1 MAFGKRLVSNRED
14 KQIGKKWVA
23 QKEELFWPQLASHAS
38 ACKTRAVVAVR
49 RGVRGS
55 AAAFASASVY
65 HFKRRPTHLK
75 NKTRLSQDTSSSHSN
90 QPELSQPP
98 FIPIRLVLLV
108 SFVCLN
114 LRVVANQNLSP
125 LRNLRSLHGG
135 PCSQRLLQQ
144 IRPPLL
150 SGLVKLACYAPTRQY
165 PRPHLRHQH
174 LPAYR
179 RSTDSLVARLG
190 AGAYRARAAAEPKRA
205 SL

>member
-1 MAFGKRLVSNRED
+1 MAAISESCGGLQNAGGGCGAPGCEGLSRRVCISKRLPFQAPPN
-14 KQIGKKWVA
+14 
-23 QKEELFWPQLASHAS
+23 P
-38 ACKTRAVVAVR
+38 
-49 RGVRGS
+49 
-55 AAAFASASVY
+55 
-65 HFKRRPTHLK
+65 PK

-150 SGLVKLACYAPTRQY
+150 SGLVKLACYSPTRHY
-165 PRPHLRHQH
+165 PRSHLRHQH

-179 RSTDSLVARLG
+179 RSTDSL
-190 AGAYRARAAAEPKRA
+190 AA
-205 SL
+205 